1 MSFTPGGDSRG
12 NPIRATANPGYSAE
26 DIALVNRVFQFCEEV
41 YLGTTIRSR
50 NAAGDEDEID
60 IPGDEVR
67 DAILHHLAEEGW
79 SCALW
84 GDDARDDDIH
94 EIYDYCASDAH
105 PGHLPRNPA
114 QVMGVV
120 RNFARHCTNRAIGDM
135 SHGARLWDDVLNS
148 TDRILSEADT
158 ILSRVAVPAGSH
170 ASGSL
175 SLLWNNPPACRV
187 TQTTVRFHA
196 PSVQPHY
203 GQVRGTMVSTFERS
217 SDVLN
222 NMTRVARVTHI
233 ATRANTIFQLG
244 QGAFRFSRSSERW
257 RNTLQRFR
265 EDPTPENLV
274 AYGVAAHSM
283 TNDISQMLHNIP
295 CYPGN
300 IPFYSSAFHEV
311 GRMSSAMVRILGSY
325 LCRVNNIIA
334 EAERGVYATERGM
347 GGSGG
352 EDSEEE

>member
-1 MSFTPGGDSRG
+1 MPFTPSGDSRG
-12 NPIRATANPGYSAE
+12 VPIRAIANPGYSTE

-41 YLGTTIRSR
+41 YLGTTLRSR
-50 NAAGDEDEID
+50 NAAGGEDEID
-60 IPGDEVR
+60 LPGPEVR
-67 DAILHHLAEEGW
+67 DAILNHLAEEGW

-84 GDDARDDDIH
+84 GDDAHDDDIH
-94 EIYDYCASDAH
+94 EIYDYCASSAH

-114 QVMGVV
+114 PVMALV
-120 RNFARHCTNRAIGDM
+120 RSFARRCTNRAIGNMAD
-135 SHGARLWDDVLNS
+135 GARLWDDVLNS
-148 TDRILSEADT
+148 TDRILTEAHEIIT
-158 ILSRVAVPAGSH
+158 QVVIPGEAH
-170 ASGSL
+170 ASSSL
-175 SLLWNNPPACRV
+175 SMLWNNPPACRV
-187 TQTTVRFHA
+187 TATTVRFH
-196 PSVQPHY
+196 PTSVQPHY
-203 GQVRGTMVSTFERS
+203 GRVRGTMLSTFERS

-222 NMTRVARVTHI
+222 NTTRVARVTHI

-300 IPFYSSAFHEV
+300 IPFYSSAFNDV
-311 GRMSSAMVRILGSY
+311 GRMASTMVRILGGY
-325 LCRVNNIIA
+325 LCRVNSIIA
-334 EAERGVYATERGM
+334 EAERGVYATERGV
-347 GGSGG
+347 GGGG
-352 EDSEEE
+352 G